1 MGDSKTQLVNST
13 FFSVKIIHISEKDT
27 ISLAMYTYRIK
38 CLFDTIWKKCL
49 VTRDILDVYNKCASR
64 IIFSFI

>member
-13 FFSVKIIHISEKDT
+13 FFRVKIIHISEKDT

-38 CLFDTIWKKCL
+38 CLFDTI
-49 VTRDILDVYNKCASR
+49 
-64 IIFSFI
+64 